1 MSEKISFINKVRIS
15 VTSIKEYKKLMKE
28 NISKA
33 IIYSILLSLIVGS
46 ILGALSFTTISVIQK
61 TMETAISSDEF
72 KFTLDNGVLN
82 FEKSPIKIE
91 EGRTILYIDTNVSLD
106 EVESIRNII
115 VHKDISCVML
125 KDGISYRVNGDEYD
139 YKFSELPLI
148 SSIDNEVLLKSL
160 DFIGIIKYIVF
171 VAIII
176 MVFIRFMIN
185 TFILSIVGVIVN
197 KINYLK
203 LSYGDIFKICLYATT
218 LPTILSLIFSLG
230 SFSILIS
237 GIYLIL
243 IINYL
248 RRETTV

>member
-1 MSEKISFINKVRIS
+1 RIS

-106 EVESIRNII
+106 EVE
-115 VHKDISCVML
+115 
-125 KDGISYRVNGDEYD
+125 
-139 YKFSELPLI
+139 
-148 SSIDNEVLLKSL
+148 
-160 DFIGIIKYIVF
+160 
-171 VAIII
+171 
-176 MVFIRFMIN
+176 
-185 TFILSIVGVIVN
+185 
-197 KINYLK
+197 
-203 LSYGDIFKICLYATT
+203 
-218 LPTILSLIFSLG
+218 
-230 SFSILIS
+230 
-237 GIYLIL
+237 
-243 IINYL
+243 
-248 RRETTV
+248 